1 LDFHEK
7 ILTAD
12 TLPAWRDALRAE
24 GRTLAATNGCFDI
37 LHAGHVNY
45 LQSARNEAEALI
57 VGLNSDRS
65 IAELKGPDRPIH
77 TEADR
82 AAVIAALE
90 SVDAVYIFDELRATD
105 FLQTTQPDVYVK
117 GGDYTIDQLPA
128 EERAIIQA
136 QGGRITVLGHLP
148 GKSSTEIAR
157 RILEG

>member
-1 LDFHEK
+1 M
-7 ILTAD
+7 
-12 TLPAWRDALRAE
+12 PAWREALRAE

-45 LQSARNEAEALI
+45 LQAARNKADALI

-65 IAELKGPDRPIH
+65 TTELKGPDRPIH

-82 AAVIAALE
+82 AAVLAALE
-90 SVDAVYIFDELRATD
+90 SVNAVFIFDDLRATS
-105 FLQTTQPDVYVK
+105 FLQIAQPDIYVK
-117 GGDYTIDQLPA
+117 GGDYTVDQLPA
-128 EERAIIQA
+128 EERAIIEA

>member
-1 LDFHEK
+1 MDFREK
-7 ILTAD
+7 ILDAVA
-12 TLPAWRDALRAE
+12 LPAWREALRAQ

-45 LQSARNEAEALI
+45 LQAARNEADALI

-65 IAELKGPDRPIH
+65 TAELKGPNRPIH
-77 TEADR
+77 TEGDR
-82 AAVIAALE
+82 AAVLAALE
-90 SVDAVYIFDELRATD
+90 SVDAVFIFDDLRATN
-105 FLQTTQPDVYVK
+105 FLQIAQPDVYIK
-117 GGDYTIDQLPA
+117 GGDYTVDQLPA

-157 RILEG
+157 RILES

>member
-1 LDFHEK
+1 MDFREK
-7 ILTAD
+7 ILNARA
-12 TLPAWRDALRAE
+12 LPAWREALRAE

-45 LQSARNEAEALI
+45 LQAARNKADALI

-65 IAELKGPDRPIH
+65 TTELKGPDRPIH

-82 AAVIAALE
+82 ADVLAALE
-90 SVDAVYIFDELRATD
+90 SVNAVFIFDDLRATS
-105 FLQTTQPDVYVK
+105 FLQIAQPDIYVK
-117 GGDYTIDQLPA
+117 GGDYTVDQLPA
-128 EERAIIQA
+128 EERAIIEA

-157 RILEG
+157 RILEA

>member
-1 LDFHEK
+1 MDFHEK
-7 ILTAD
+7 ILDAK
-12 TLPAWRDALRAE
+12 TLPAWREALRIE

-45 LQSARNEAEALI
+45 LQAARNVADALV

-65 IAELKGPDRPIH
+65 TAELKGSDRPIH

-82 AAVIAALE
+82 AAVLAALE
-90 SVDAVYIFDELRATD
+90 SVNAVFIFDDLRATN
-105 FLQTTQPDVYVK
+105 FLQIVKPDIYVK
-117 GGDYTIDQLPA
+117 GGDYTVDQLPA
-128 EERAIIQA
+128 EERAIIEA

>member
-1 LDFHEK
+1 MDFREK
-7 ILTAD
+7 ILDAGA
-12 TLPAWRDALRAE
+12 LPAWREALRAE

-37 LHAGHVNY
+37 LHIGHVNY
-45 LQSARNEAEALI
+45 LQAARNEADVLI

-65 IAELKGPDRPIH
+65 TTELKGPERPIH

-82 AAVIAALE
+82 AAVLAALE
-90 SVDAVYIFDELRATD
+90 SVNAVFIFDDRRATN
-105 FLQTTQPDVYVK
+105 FLQIAQPDVYVK
-117 GGDYTIDQLPA
+117 GGDYTVDQLPA
-128 EERAIIQA
+128 EERAIIET

>member
-1 LDFHEK
+1 MDFREK
-7 ILTAD
+7 ILDAES
-12 TLPAWRDALRAE
+12 LPAWREALRAE

-45 LQSARNEAEALI
+45 LQAARNKADALV

-65 IAELKGPDRPIH
+65 TAELKGPDRPIH

-82 AAVIAALE
+82 AAVLAALE
-90 SVDAVYIFDELRATD
+90 SVNAVFIFDDLRATN
-105 FLQTTQPDVYVK
+105 FLQIAQPNIYVK
-117 GGDYTIDQLPA
+117 GGDYTVDQLPA
-128 EERAIIQA
+128 EERAIIEA

-157 RILEG
+157 RIMEG